1 MNITHMRS
9 SPASF
14 LIVSAAGFA
23 GLFLGACSE
32 TEVAHPAPAPAA
44 PPSTTTTASSANTA
58 RAADLDFANMELPPV
73 FPVAGSDPVVGNAA
87 NPPKSFAPAGN
98 PAPGMALDVMES
110 LAQVTF
116 AKQGSDFDPCVSR
129 DGNLVVFASTQ
140 HRPTSDIYI
149 KSVNGRTVTQ
159 LTADPAQDVMP
170 ALSPDGSRVAFASNR
185 AGSWDI
191 YVMSVTGGQAV
202 QVTSDPAQELHPSW
216 SPDGSSIVYSRL
228 GQVSG
233 RWEMWVTNVDQPMA
247 AEFIGYGLFPT
258 WCPIAGTGDNGRD
271 KIVYQRSRERGDR
284 AFSVWTVDYKP
295 GDASSPTEIASN
307 PAAACINPAWS
318 PDGNWIVFATV
329 PFSGNQPSSN
339 FHPGVADLWMCAIDG
354 SGRVNLTT
362 GRSVN
367 LMPSWGADSRIYFV
381 SDRGGIENI
390 WSIGTEKALLA
401 ATGGHPTGV
410 QNAAV
415 HPQTRVQPHAQP
427 RPQPQM
433 AHGQPPVTKKP
444 PTELST
450 VPDNHTEKPGH

>member
-1 MNITHMRS
+1 MTTNHMRS
-9 SPASF
+9 SQASF
-14 LIVSAAGFA
+14 LILSAAGFA
-23 GLFLGACSE
+23 GLLLGACSE
-32 TEVAHPAPAPAA
+32 TQVAEPAPAPMPAA
-44 PPSTTTTASSANTA
+44 PSSNTASNTVPNSAGASN
-58 RAADLDFANMELPPV
+58 LDFAAMEIPSV
-73 FPVAGSDPVVGNAA
+73 FPVAGNDPVVGNPG
-87 NPPKSFAPAGN
+87 NPPSSFAPAGN
-98 PAPGMALDVMES
+98 NLPGMALDVMES

-116 AKQGSDFDPCVSR
+116 AKQGSDFDPSISH

-140 HRPTSDIYI
+140 HRPTADIYI

-170 ALSPDGSRVAFASNR
+170 SLSPDGSRVAFASNR
-185 AGSWDI
+185 SGSWDI

-202 QVTSDPAQELHPSW
+202 QVTNDPAQELHPSW

-258 WCPIAGTGDNGRD
+258 WCPVAGTGENGRD

-307 PAAACINPAWS
+307 AAAACINPTWS
-318 PDGNWIVFATV
+318 PDGNWIVFASV
-329 PFSGNQPSSN
+329 PFSGNQPVSHSR
-339 FHPGVADLWMCAIDG
+339 PGVADLWMCAIDG

-362 GRSVN
+362 GHSVN

-401 ATGGHPTGV
+401 ATGGHPAPV
-410 QNAAV
+410 ENAARTQ
-415 HPQTRVQPHAQP
+415 PRTQPHAQP
-427 RPQPQM
+427 RPQPQT
-433 AHGQPPVTKKP
+433 ARGHAATKKP
-444 PTELST
+444 AELST
-450 VPDNHTEKPGH
+450 VPDSHTENPGH